1 MEPKMAP
8 KRLLG
13 EILASSRLSWAV
25 LGHQKAFFES
35 SGSTMI
41 ASSLSR
47 SLLGGFLGS
56 FGGLQG
62 LYLELFRSIQGLPW
76 ATWTSYGVC

>member
-1 MEPKMAP
+1 MDRKITP

-13 EILASSRLSWAV
+13 ETLASSRPSWAI
-25 LGHQKAFFES
+25 LGLQQAFFES

-47 SLLGGFLGS
+47 SLLGGFLES
-56 FGGLQG
+56 FKALQG
-62 LYLELFRSIQGLPW
+62 LYLELFGSTQGLPW
-76 ATWTSYGVC
+76 ATWTCYGVC